1 MHGHRTHRRRAG
13 RLFEALA
20 ELRRTPVRFAAR
32 LAVARL
38 VTQWRS
44 LLTIIAGAILSA
56 SIGALVPLYT
66 TAVAQVGMTQ
76 RLDAQPRQDVHIQSS
91 ISLRANHWAESGGIA
106 ARADAATELTGS
118 LVARDLGAIEG
129 WVDRVVAYRESE
141 AMGIAQVMPDAEE
154 PVPML
159 GVRLRLGAYD
169 GWQEQVRVVSG
180 RLPETAPNASGEIE
194 IAVGLTV
201 ANELNLAPDMVLRLD
216 QGMNERGQT
225 GRGHPTSVP
234 FVARIAGIVAP
245 LDERA
250 PYWMEPSPLRLLD
263 RQSGSG
269 AWDAEFVG
277 LTSSE
282 NVLRAAT
289 EHLPDTPTRFGWRV
303 LFSHDNL
310 PFSQVEIAREA
321 LRNFKA
327 NMEATFRDSVTP
339 SSSDP
344 ATGAARQG
352 LAFNYGTR
360 LIDYDVIHKNRD
372 SGVLLAYARE
382 VELLD
387 APFGLLLLQVGA
399 LVLFFLM
406 VTAALVRRGERR
418 EIAMLQSRG
427 AWDSQI
433 VLLRG
438 IEALLICGLAVVIA
452 PFLAQRLLIALGPT
466 IANTDEFP
474 LPLTRE
480 VFLYAGAAAGVTFLA
495 LLFTLRP
502 VLRLPLISAGGAAAR
517 SSHQHWWQRFYLDVL
532 LALVGVGAL
541 WLLVRRGSPLSDVN
555 LGGQQADPLMLMA
568 PALLFLALGSLA
580 LRFFPVIAAI
590 TARVAASARGLQ
602 SALATWQLSREP
614 VHYGRITFL
623 LALAIGIGWFATSFR
638 ATVTN
643 SHQDQARYSVGTDAR
658 LIERDTRLNV
668 NRARPAAT
676 YAAHDSVAAASA
688 AFRVINA
695 NLSTTLAGDLRGDI
709 LAVDPATF
717 ADTLYWRDDLGA
729 VTLPHAAGDPLGLPD
744 VGEPL
749 PFAPERIGL
758 WVQFEKGGTG
768 FSQDAVFR
776 ADVNRLTQRTDFGIR
791 LRDAEGAWVVAPLEP
806 AEIELVRAGTDAPGL
821 GARGFVTSGW
831 VYYEADLAALQYEP
845 VGPVRLV
852 SIYWEY
858 RSPNIQGGESGM
870 RLTLADMTLHDANG
884 AQTPFPIFAGRDW
897 AFSYD
902 RGATASG
909 RAQAASEL
917 FTGRE
922 DAIHAL
928 WDQDAQRTTVGALL
942 NYPERGPI
950 AAIISQRVQQ
960 ENGLTVG
967 PDAPA
972 FQLLDIGRVN
982 PSFRAVGV
990 AEYYPSL
997 YDRAPSEAIPKGDSF
1012 IVVDARELLY
1022 RLNRRPSAT
1031 VYADE
1036 VWLRFAEEIDAH
1048 DPGAASAI
1056 LREFDGAET
1065 HGAVIVSATTL
1076 ADELGRL
1083 RTNPLGLGLLGLMYL
1098 AFIMALALS
1107 VVGLLTYAGLTAQ
1120 ARRTEFGV
1128 LRALGLSPVRVVGG
1142 LALEQLFVMAIG
1154 VVLGAILGAVLANQI
1169 VPTLALGATGEAVIP
1184 PFVMQ
1189 VEVRRL
1195 IEYGLMMIVVLGL
1208 VLASSLLLVRQL
1220 SLARTLRLGEE

>member
-1 MHGHRTHRRRAG
+1 
-13 RLFEALA
+13 
-20 ELRRTPVRFAAR
+20 
-32 LAVARL
+32 
-38 VTQWRS
+38 
-44 LLTIIAGAILSA
+44 
-56 SIGALVPLYT
+56 
-66 TAVAQVGMTQ
+66 
-76 RLDAQPRQDVHIQSS
+76 
-91 ISLRANHWAESGGIA
+91 
-106 ARADAATELTGS
+106 
-118 LVARDLGAIEG
+118 
-129 WVDRVVAYRESE
+129 
-141 AMGIAQVMPDAEE
+141 
-154 PVPML
+154 ML
-159 GVRLRLGAYD
+159 GVRLRLGAYE
-169 GWQEQVRVVSG
+169 GWAEQVRVVSG
-180 RLPETAPNASGEIE
+180 RLPAAAPNASGEIE
-194 IAVGLTV
+194 IAVGLNV
-201 ANELNLAPDMVLRLD
+201 ANELNLEPDMLLRLD
-216 QGMNERGQT
+216 QGMDERGQT

-234 FVARIAGIVAP
+234 ITARIVGIVTP

-250 PYWMEPSPLRLLD
+250 PYWMDPSPLRLLD

-277 LTSSE
+277 LTSGE
-282 NVLRAAT
+282 NVLLAAT
-289 EHLPDTPTRFGWRV
+289 EYMPDTPTRFGWRV
-303 LFSHDNL
+303 LFAHDNL
-310 PFSQVEIAREA
+310 PFSQIDIAREA
-321 LRNFKA
+321 LRRFKA
-327 NMEATFRDSVTP
+327 NMEGTFRESVTP

-344 ATGAARQG
+344 RAGAARQG
-352 LAFNYGTR
+352 LAFNYYTR
-360 LIDYDVIHKNRD
+360 LVDFDPIREGRD
-372 SGVLLAYARE
+372 NGVLLAYARE

-438 IEALLICGLAVVIA
+438 IEALLVCVLAVIVA
-452 PFLAQRLLIALGPT
+452 PFLAQALLTALGPT
-466 IANTDEFP
+466 VANTDDFP

-480 VFLYAGAAAGVTFLA
+480 VFLYAAVAAGVAFLA
-495 LLFTLRP
+495 LLLTLRP
-502 VLRLPLISAGGAAAR
+502 VLRLPLITAGGAAAR
-517 SSHQHWWQRFYLDVL
+517 SAGQHWWQRYYLDVM

-541 WLLVRRGSPLSDVN
+541 WLLVRRGSPLTDVN

-580 LRFFPVIAAI
+580 LRFFPVITGIA
-590 TARVAASARGLQ
+590 ARVAAAERGLL

-643 SHQDQARYSVGTDAR
+643 SHEDQARYSVGTDAR

-668 NRARPAAT
+668 NRARPLEVYESHPA
-676 YAAHDSVAAASA
+676 VEAASA

-695 NLSTTLAGDLRGDI
+695 NLLTGLTGELRGNI
-709 LAVDPATF
+709 LAIDPDTF
-717 ADTLYWRDDLGA
+717 ADTIYWREDLGEIETPHPA
-729 VTLPHAAGDPLGLPD
+729 GAPLDLPE

-749 PFAPERIGL
+749 PFVPERIGV
-758 WVQFEKGGTG
+758 WIRFEKSG
-768 FSQDAVFR
+768 FSFTQTSAFFP
-776 ADVNRLTQRTDFGIR
+776 DVARLTQRTDLGIR
-791 LRDAEGAWVVAPLEP
+791 LRDAAGAWVVAPLEP
-806 AEIELVRAGTDAPGL
+806 GEIELVRSGTDSPGL
-821 GARGFVTSGW
+821 GARGFITSGW
-831 VYYEADLAALQYEP
+831 VHYEADLAALKYEP
-845 VGPVRLV
+845 VGPLNLV
-852 SIYWEY
+852 SIYWQY
-858 RSPNIQGGESGM
+858 RSPSVQGGESGM
-870 RLTLADMTLHDANG
+870 RLTLADMTLTG
-884 AQTPFPIFAGRDW
+884 ADGVPQPFQIFAGHDW

-902 RGATASG
+902 RGATAEGRVRAASDLFSG
-909 RAQAASEL
+909 RD
-917 FTGRE
+917 
-922 DAIHAL
+922 DAIHFL

-950 AAIISQRVQQ
+950 PAIVSRRMQQ
-960 ENGLTVG
+960 ANGLTVG
-967 PDAPA
+967 PDAPP

-982 PSFRAVGV
+982 PSFRSVGV

-997 YDRAPSEAIPKGDSF
+997 FDRIPTDAIPKGDSF
-1012 IVVDARELLY
+1012 MVVDVRELLY

-1036 VWLRFAEEIDAH
+1036 VWLRFAEDVDVH
-1048 DPGAASAI
+1048 DERAVNAI
-1056 LREFDGAET
+1056 LRDFDAAEEN
-1065 HGAVIVSATTL
+1065 GAVIVRATTL
-1076 ADELGRL
+1076 AGELGRL

-1128 LRALGLSPVRVVGG
+1128 LRALGLPAVRVVGG
-1142 LALEQLFVMAIG
+1142 LALEQLIVMAIG
-1154 VVLGAILGAVLANQI
+1154 VALGAVLGAVLANQI

-1189 VEVRRL
+1189 VEAARL
-1195 IEYGLMMIVVLGL
+1195 AEYGLMMVVVLGL
-1208 VLASSLLLVRQL
+1208 VLGSSLLLVRQL